1 MVTCVAFDPTTL
13 NVWTGC
19 ADGSVLLHARGRWG
33 FASLATEVGLPVRAM
48 AVDAAH
54 CCWVGDEAGIIRV
67 LTLDIITERVGVKFR
82 VIPPQA
88 RALVRLATAQGPAA
102 AAAAAAA
109 APASGPPGAAG
120 KCVPVHAMLGK
131 GPAVFA
137 SGSKAWD
144 SITVFNS
151 QNYQELEVAN
161 CESFGATRCFAVLPW
176 EGDEAEQQAAAACAG
191 EAWGRVC
198 MCVLASS
205 CACLRAHPA
214 ACLAGRCRLVH
225 VGSSFQ
231 LLPAHVKCVLHW
243 HRWCLVA

>member
-1 MVTCVAFDPTTL
+1 VTCVAYDPATL

-48 AVDAAH
+48 AVDSSH

-67 LTLDIITERVGVKFR
+67 LTLDIITDRLGVRFR

-88 RALVRLATAQGPAA
+88 RGLVRLATSQGPAA
-102 AAAAAAA
+102 AAPA
-109 APASGPPGAAG
+109 ASGPPGAAG
-120 KCVPVHAMLGK
+120 KCVPVHAMLGR

-151 QNYQELEVAN
+151 QNYQVLEVAN
-161 CESFGATRCFAVLPW
+161 CESFGATCCFAVLPW
-176 EGDEAEQQAAAACAG
+176 ETDDAEQQAAAAFAG
-191 EAWGRVC
+191 EGGDRGTCLFTCGLTQAPAMLR
-198 MCVLASS
+198 SS
-205 CACLRAHPA
+205 A
-214 ACLAGRCRLVH
+214 ACEL
-225 VGSSFQ
+225 Q
-231 LLPAHVKCVLHW
+231 LSAPLKCVKCLPSYTGCRGGVMSALGH
-243 HRWCLVA
+243 C